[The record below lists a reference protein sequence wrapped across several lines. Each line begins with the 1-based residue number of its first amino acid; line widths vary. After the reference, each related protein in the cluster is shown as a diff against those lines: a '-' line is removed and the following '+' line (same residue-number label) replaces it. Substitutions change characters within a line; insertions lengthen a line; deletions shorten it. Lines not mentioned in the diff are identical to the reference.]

1 MNKVTDNV
9 VKVLLVDDDEDDYI
23 LTKYL
28 FDEFKDTRY
37 ELEWSTKYDYAL
49 TDMQEGNHDIYLV
62 DYRLGAH
69 SGLDLLK
76 RAIKAGC
83 TSPIILL
90 TGQGDKEVDLQ
101 AMQAGAADYLVKG
114 QFEAPLLERAIRYSL
129 QHAHSM
135 EKLLH
140 EALHDS
146 LTGLPNRVK
155 FTEMLSEAIQNS
167 QRMSSSRFAVLFL
180 DLDRFKIIN
189 DSLGH
194 FLGDKLLQIVS
205 QRLKKHLRPHD
216 IVARFGGDEFTVLLT
231 QIKDP
236 QNVIEVSER
245 LQREISVPFKIDG
258 HEIFTSCSIGI
269 TYFDSRYERP
279 EDILRDADTA
289 MYQAKVAGKAQ
300 CKVFKPEMHKSNLN
314 LLQIENDLRRAIERN
329 EFKVYY
335 QPIVDLESQTV
346 SEFEALLR
354 WQHPEQGLIPPSD
367 FIPLAEETGLIVPI
381 GKWVL
386 AESCRQ
392 LVEWQRHS
400 VSTVP
405 LSVSVNLSAKQLMHS
420 DISAQIRE
428 VIEETG
434 INPRRLKL
442 EVTESV
448 VMENAEVALQILSE
462 LCALGVRISSDD
474 FGTGYSSLSYLHRFP
489 FDRLKIDRSFI
500 TKMDADAKSEEIVRT
515 IILLAKNLKMEVVA
529 EGIENE
535 KQYQQL
541 YELGCKH
548 GQGFLFSRPLPQ
560 ERIEELLTNGVP
572 QFSLP
577 NWIENDQVFKTVN
590 TLEVPNVQ

>member
-1 MNKVTDNV
+1 MNNLENAPVR
-9 VKVLLVDDDEDDYI
+9 VLLVDDDEDDYV

-28 FDEFKDTRY
+28 FEEFKDNRY
-37 ELEWSTKYDYAL
+37 ELEWASGYDEAL
-49 TDMQEGNHDIYLV
+49 HDMQEGKHDIYLV
-62 DYRLGAH
+62 DYRLGAEN
-69 SGLDLLK
+69 GLELLQ

-83 TSPIILL
+83 SAPIILL
-90 TGQGDKEVDLQ
+90 TGQGDKEVDMK

-114 QFEAPLLERAIRYSL
+114 QFEAPLLERSIRYSL

-135 EKLLH
+135 EKLLY

-155 FTEMLSEAIQNS
+155 FTELLSEAIQNS
-167 QRMSSSRFAVLFL
+167 QRLSSSRFAVLFL

-194 FLGDKLLQIVS
+194 FLGDKLLQTVS
-205 QRLKKHLRPHD
+205 DRLKKYLRPHD
-216 IVARFGGDEFTVLLT
+216 SVARFGGDEFTILLNN
-231 QIKDP
+231 IKERE
-236 QNVIEVSER
+236 NVIEISDR
-245 LQREISVPFKIDG
+245 LQREISIPFKIDG
-258 HEIFTSCSIGI
+258 HEIFTSASIGI
-269 TYFDSRYERP
+269 TFFDSRYERP
-279 EDILRDADTA
+279 EDLLRDADTA
-289 MYQAKVAGKAQ
+289 MYQAKLAGKAQ
-300 CKVFKPEMHKSNLN
+300 CKIFEPEMHITNLN
-314 LLQIENDLRRAIERN
+314 LLQIENDMRRAIERN

-335 QPIVDLESQTV
+335 QPIVNLESQTI
-346 SEFEALLR
+346 SEFESLIR
-354 WQHPEQGLIPPSD
+354 WHHPEQGLVSPID
-367 FIPLAEETGLIVPI
+367 FIPLAEETGLIVSI

-392 LVEWQRHS
+392 IVQWQEQM
-400 VSTVP
+400 VSPIP

-420 DISAQIRE
+420 DIAAQIKE
-428 VIEETG
+428 IIIETG
-434 INPRRLKL
+434 INPRSLKL

-489 FDRLKIDRSFI
+489 FDRLKIDRSFV
-500 TKMDADAKSEEIVRT
+500 TKMDQDSKSEEIVRS

-541 YELGCKH
+541 YELGCKL
-548 GQGFLFSRPLPQ
+548 GQGFLFSRPIPK
-560 ERIEELLTNGVP
+560 EGIEDLLKNGIP
-572 QFSLP
+572 HILQP
-577 NWIENDQVFKTVN
+577 NWTEKHEIFNSPDAIE
-590 TLEVPNVQ
+590 LAIVQ